1 MHPSQRM
8 EHVFHDARF
17 ALRMAR
23 RNPGFAALAV
33 FTLALGVG
41 STTAIFSVVEAVLL
55 NQLPY
60 NHPDRV
66 VALSEVDP
74 SGPTREWVGGWA
86 ASQWRTRSQSFESIS
101 LYGDGH
107 LILVENGQ
115 SEVLRGMRVNYDFF
129 ESLGVSMLMGRSFHA
144 DEDRWPR
151 ANVVILS
158 NGLWV
163 RRFGRDPHIIGRVLN
178 LSPEPYRVIGVLPP
192 DVYPLRMSNPAEK
205 PDIFM
210 PLGFDAREANTC
222 RSCFGGSAVG
232 RMKPGV
238 SVDQARAELNGIMRG
253 IGRDYP
259 ADYGRDTSVLVEPL
273 RDHLV
278 GPIQTALWVLL
289 GAVALVLLIACA
301 NIANLL
307 LARATARTKEMAIR
321 AALGGSRWRLAA
333 QLLTESFL
341 LSVIGGAAGVF
352 VGWRGTIVLASL
364 APKELPRLDEVH
376 MHTSV
381 LLFGVGISVLTGLL
395 FGIFPA
401 LRASRPNSPSK
412 LNAPSRRGRVR
423 NLLVMAEVALA
434 FVIAVGTGLLAKS
447 FLQLTAVDAGFDP
460 HQVLTLSPAPTPT
473 GRYASPEGMLGYYRQ
488 MVEKVRAVPGIL
500 SAGMISNVPLSHPE
514 PLKLR
519 IEGRPALTDSEAS
532 SANVYWASPDYFR
545 VLKIPLK
552 RGRFFTDQDGV
563 GQPPA
568 AIVSESLVRSHF
580 MNSQPIGKRIQ
591 LGPQQQHEP
600 WFTIVGIVGDVRN
613 NALDREPDEA
623 VYIPQAVDPFHY
635 TRLLARTAGDPMSFE
650 KAVRSAI
657 REIDPLQPVFHVQP
671 MNDYVAAFL
680 SGRTFTLTLISLFS
694 AMALLLAAV
703 GIYGVVSYSVGLRSR
718 EIGIRMALGAERL
731 TILRMILRDVL
742 MLLAGGLATGYL
754 CALALTRFL
763 SHLLFEV
770 RPTDVVTSAS
780 VALVLASVAILAAYL
795 PARRAATVDPSQAL
809 RSE

>member
-1 MHPSQRM
+1 MRLSQRM

-23 RNPGFAALAV
+23 RNLGMTALVV

-66 VALSEVDP
+66 VALLEIDP

-86 ASQWRTRSQSFESIS
+86 ANQWRTRAQSFESIS

-107 LILVENGQ
+107 LILVENGEA
-115 SEVLRGMRVNYDFF
+115 EVLRGMRVNHDFF
-129 ESLGVSMLMGRSFHA
+129 ESLGVSMLLGRGFHA
-144 DEDRWPR
+144 DEERSPR

-158 NGLWV
+158 NGLWA
-163 RRFGRDPHIIGRVLN
+163 RRFGRDPHIVGRVLN
-178 LSPEPYRVIGVLPP
+178 LSTEAYRVIGVLAP

-205 PDIFM
+205 PEIFM

-253 IGRDYP
+253 IARDYP

-321 AALGGSRWRLAA
+321 AALGASRWRLAG
-333 QLLTESFL
+333 QLLTESML
-341 LSVIGGAAGVF
+341 LSVIGGTAGVF

-376 MHTSV
+376 MDTSV
-381 LLFGVGISVLTGLL
+381 LLFGIGISLLTGLL

-401 LRASRPNSPSK
+401 LRASRLKGSSTQ
-412 LNAPSRRGRVR
+412 GRVR
-423 NLLVMAEVALA
+423 NLLVMAEFALA
-434 FVIAVGTGLLAKS
+434 FVLAVGAGLLAKS
-447 FLQLTAVDAGFDP
+447 FSRLTAVNAGFDS
-460 HQVLTLSPAPTPT
+460 HHVLTLTATLT
-473 GRYASPEGMLGYYRQ
+473 GDRYATAQATLLYYRQ
-488 MVEKVRAVPGIL
+488 IVDKVRAVPGIL

-519 IEGRPALTDSEAS
+519 IEGRPSLTDSEAP
-532 SANVYWASPDYFR
+532 SADVYWVSPEYFR

-552 RGRFFTDQDGV
+552 HGRFFTNQDGV
-563 GQPPA
+563 VEPPA
-568 AIVSESLVRSHF
+568 AIVSESLVRSRF
-580 MNSQPIGKRIQ
+580 TGLDPIGKRIQ
-591 LGPQQQHEP
+591 LGSQQEHGP

-613 NALDREPDEA
+613 NGLDQEPDQA

-650 KAVRSAI
+650 KAIRAAI
-657 REIDPLQPVFHVQP
+657 REVDPAQAVFHVQP
-671 MNDYVAAFL
+671 MDDYVAAFL
-680 SGRTFTLTLISLFS
+680 SDRSFTLTLISLFGTL
-694 AMALLLAAV
+694 ALLLAAV
-703 GIYGVVSYSVGLRSR
+703 GIYGVISYTVGLRTR
-718 EIGIRMALGAERL
+718 EVGIRMALGAERVA
-731 TILRMILRDVL
+731 IMKMILRDVL

-754 CALALTRFL
+754 CAITLTRFL

-795 PARRAATVDPSQAL
+795 PARRAAAVDPSQAL